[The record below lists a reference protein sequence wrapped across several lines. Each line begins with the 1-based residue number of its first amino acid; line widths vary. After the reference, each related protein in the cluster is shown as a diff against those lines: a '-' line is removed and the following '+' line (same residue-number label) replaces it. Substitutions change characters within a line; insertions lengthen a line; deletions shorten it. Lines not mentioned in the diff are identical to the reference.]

1 MRTENPDRSPDIQQG
16 RQALLEA
23 IRLTA
28 EAVATTNSNDIFRD
42 LVRSLATTLDVVHCF
57 IGVLEPGKADE
68 VSVIAGYFFRQFH
81 EPFTYPLKDTPCE
94 NVIGQQYRYYPEN
107 VQQLFAD
114 PHIKELKTEGYA
126 GIPLFGTD
134 GDVLGLMAV
143 AHSKPLRESGLVENL
158 LRIYSVRVAI
168 ELERRNADA
177 ARSEKEKELRKSE
190 DRVRATIESAI
201 DSIIVMDR
209 EGNVIEFNPAAEQC
223 FGYYKYEILG
233 KPLAELIIPQRF
245 RDHHN
250 RGMQQYRENGY
261 GAFLKK
267 RVEVVAMRSD
277 GSEFPAELAV
287 DVAQGADGEI
297 FIGYMRDISERREAE
312 GQRRQLERQL
322 QQAQKMEAIGQ
333 LTGGIAHD
341 FNNILT
347 SLLGYVSLAED
358 YTSEMGDERLMRY
371 LERSMRAGNRARELI
386 QQMLT
391 FSRGQQG
398 DPDVLELNRLIPEWT
413 SLIESTFPSSVEILT
428 EIDSEVPSTLIDPVQ
443 IEQVLMNLCINARDA
458 MNGSG
463 CINIKLS
470 HRKDI
475 EGCVCASCR
484 KSIEQSDY
492 IEIAVSDTGGGIP
505 TDIQSRIFEPFYS
518 TKEVGRGSGMGLSMV
533 HGIVHRHNGHILLES
548 IEEQLTCFRILL
560 KRYEHQLEASKN
572 SGVRS
577 VSTDADLHGSVLLVD
592 DEPAVSEFMQDL
604 LESWSLDVTIFN
616 DSVEANRH
624 YAEFADH
631 YPLVILDLTMPRMS
645 GLELAEG
652 LLKLRP
658 HQAIILYTG
667 YDADIS
673 EDQVRELGI
682 KALVKKPIDTLGL
695 RELVTDLIRH

>member
-1 MRTENPDRSPDIQQG
+1 MRTELPDLSTEQS
-16 RQALLEA
+16 LLEA

-28 EAVATTNSNDIFRD
+28 DAVATTNSDDIFRD
-42 LVRSLATTLDVVHCF
+42 LVRNLAAVLNVDHCF
-57 IGVLEPGKADE
+57 IGVLEPNKADE
-68 VSVIAGYFFRQFH
+68 VNIVAGYFFRQFQ

-114 PHIKELKTEGYA
+114 PHIKELETEGYA
-126 GIPLFGTD
+126 GIPLFGTN
-134 GDVLGLMAV
+134 GDVLGIMAV
-143 AHSKPLRESGLVENL
+143 AHRERLRESGLVENL

-177 ARSEKEKELRKSE
+177 ARSENEKELRKSE

-201 DSIIVMDR
+201 DSIIVMDHD
-209 EGNVIEFNPAAEQC
+209 GNIIEFNPAAEQC
-223 FGYYKYEILG
+223 FGYNKYEILG

-245 RDHHN
+245 RDQHN
-250 RGMQQYRENGY
+250 QGMQQYLENGY
-261 GAFLKK
+261 GAYLKK
-267 RVEVVAMRSD
+267 RVEVIAMRSD

-312 GQRRQLERQL
+312 SQRHQLERQL

-347 SLLGYVSLAED
+347 SMLGYVSLAEECISD
-358 YTSEMGDERLMRY
+358 MGDERLMRY
-371 LERSMRAGNRARELI
+371 LQRSMRSGQRASDLI

-398 DPDVLELNRLIPEWT
+398 EPEVLKLNRLIPEWT
-413 SLIESTFPSSVEILT
+413 GLLESTLPSSVEIHT
-428 EIDSEVPSTLIDPVQ
+428 EIDNGVPAALVDPVQ
-443 IEQVLMNLCINARDA
+443 IEQILMNLCINARDA
-458 MNGSG
+458 MDKTG

-470 HRKDI
+470 YRKAV
-475 EGCVCASCR
+475 EGCICASCR
-484 KSIEQSDY
+484 QSIESSDY
-492 IEIAVSDTGGGIP
+492 IVIAVSDTGDGIP
-505 TDIQSRIFEPFYS
+505 VDIQSRIFEPFYS

-548 IEEQLTCFRILL
+548 IEGKSTNFRILL
-560 KRYEHQLEASKN
+560 KPYKN
-572 SGVRS
+572 QVTESNTGSTRP
-577 VSTDADLHGSVLLVD
+577 VSTDTDLQGRVLLVD

-604 LESWSLDVTIFN
+604 LESWGLEVAVFN

-624 YAEFADH
+624 YAEFADN
-631 YPLVILDLTMPRMS
+631 YDLVILDLTMPRMS
-645 GLELAEG
+645 GMELAEAQ
-652 LLKLRP
+652 LKLRP
-658 HQAIILYTG
+658 HQSIILYTG

-673 EDQVRELGI
+673 EDHTRKLGI
-682 KALVKKPIDTLGL
+682 KALVKKPVDTIRL
-695 RELVTDLIRH
+695 RELVAGSIIH